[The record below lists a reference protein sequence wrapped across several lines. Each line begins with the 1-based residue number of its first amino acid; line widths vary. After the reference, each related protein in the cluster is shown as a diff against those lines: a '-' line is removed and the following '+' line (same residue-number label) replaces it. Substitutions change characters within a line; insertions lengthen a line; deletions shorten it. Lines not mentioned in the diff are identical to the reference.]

1 MDYVR
6 TERKPFLLEANV
18 SRLYGHSSSSGAN
31 FISEEVDPL
40 AEIEKTLEQ
49 RGILTRAQ
57 MDSLREKQTQFLLE
71 ASKRVRTEPQPEG
84 DSIFKHVFAEAGDDA
99 SRSPAGDGAQK
110 RGH

>member
-6 TERKPFLLEANV
+6 TERKPFLLEAKV

-40 AEIEKTLEQ
+40 AEIEKRLEE
-49 RGILTRAQ
+49 RAILTRAQ
-57 MDSLREKQTQFLLE
+57 MDALREKHTQYLLE
-71 ASKRVRTEPQPEG
+71 ASKRVRTEPQPHG
-84 DSIFKHVFAEAGDDA
+84 NTIYDHVFAE
-99 SRSPAGDGAQK
+99 PGAETGNK